1 MSISDNQAADPQA
14 PFEKTPE
21 PTILDRLGHAE
32 VRRQVGRARDEY
44 GPDFDAAPLTMLLL
58 MHRVTAA
65 FRSAESFELEAIGL
79 TQTSFNILMVLH
91 RSPQPMT
98 MRDIA
103 VAVSVQPPNL
113 TAAVR
118 DLEQRKFI
126 RRRHNVNDKRSQL
139 VETSRRGELL
149 LKPFLE
155 RHFAFVETLFATIS
169 PPERLQLIDMLDRI
183 LTGVTDESGSRG
195 LTEAVAAAA
204 AHSWKA

>member
-1 MSISDNQAADPQA
+1 MTIAENRTVDESA
-14 PFEKTPE
+14 PSEKE
-21 PTILDRLGHAE
+21 STIFDKLGHAE
-32 VRRQVGRARDEY
+32 VRRQVGRAQAEY

-58 MHRVTAA
+58 LHRVAAA

-79 TQTSFNILMVLH
+79 TQTSFNILMVVH
-91 RSPQPMT
+91 RAPTAMT
-98 MRDIA
+98 MREIA

-126 RRRHNVNDKRSQL
+126 RRRHNVNDRRSQI

-155 RHFAFVETLFATIS
+155 RHFAFVETLFASIS
-169 PPERLQLIDMLDRI
+169 TEERCQLIDMLDRI
-183 LTGVTDESGSRG
+183 LTSVTDDNGNRG
-195 LTEAVAAAA
+195 LTDEVAAAA
-204 AHSWKA
+204 AHSRKA